1 MPAVDGRLLRH
12 TRGTRIFLVL
22 SAVTGAAQAVLIP
35 LQAWLLAGIITD
47 AFLGGLDLD
56 RLRGRVIALAATLI
70 GRAALSWIAEV
81 VAQRCSAA
89 VKSELRLRFLDKIVA
104 SGPRWLTGKR
114 SGELTTLATRGI
126 DALDD
131 YFSRYLPQLVLVGVV
146 PLVVAA
152 RMLTADWLSAVI
164 VIVTLP
170 LIPIFMV
177 LVGLTTKAAT
187 ARQWATLQT
196 LAHHF
201 LDVLAGIGTLK
212 VFGRSRAQVE
222 TIRRLADR
230 QRRTTLATLRIA
242 FLSSL
247 VLELVATLSVALVA
261 VSVGL
266 RLVDGRLP
274 LETALL
280 VLILAPEAY
289 LPLRLLG
296 AHYHASAEG
305 LAAADELFE
314 VIEQVIP
321 EPGHEVADPAAP
333 IVLRDVT
340 VHSRDAGEPAIDN
353 LTLTIPPGVVTGI
366 VGPSGGGKSTLL
378 GLLLGTIRPDRG
390 QVLAGGI
397 DLAEADLLRWRQ
409 SVAWLSQDP
418 SLFAGTVADNIKL
431 GATPTGRL
439 SGGPGSDL
447 AVRRAARS
455 ARVDVPLDLMLGE
468 RGGGVSAGQ
477 RRRIALARAIL
488 RDAPLLLLDEPTESV
503 DPATE
508 QALLESLP
516 HAFAG
521 RTVVLVT
528 HRPALLELCDQVIRL
543 DRTAVTV

>member
-1 MPAVDGRLLRH
+1 MPAVDRRLVRH
-12 TRGTRIFLVL
+12 ARGTRIFLAL
-22 SAVTGAAQAVLIP
+22 SAVIGTAQAVLVL

-47 AFLGGLDLD
+47 AFLGGAGLEQ
-56 RLRGRVIALAATLI
+56 LRVPAAVLAATLLA
-70 GRAALSWIAEV
+70 RAVLSWLAEV

-89 VKSELRLRFLDKIVA
+89 VKSELRMRFLAKIVA
-104 SGPRWLTGKR
+104 LGPRWLTGER

-131 YFSRYLPQLVLVGVV
+131 YFSRYLPQLVLVAVV
-146 PLVVAA
+146 PAAVAA
-152 RMLTADWLSAVI
+152 RMLAADWLSAVI
-164 VIVTLP
+164 VVATLP

-187 ARQWATLQT
+187 ARQWETLQT

-247 VLELVATLSVALVA
+247 VLELLATLSVALVA

-266 RLVDGRLP
+266 RLVDGRLD
-274 LETALL
+274 LRTALL

-305 LAAADELFE
+305 LAAADQLFR
-314 VIEQVIP
+314 VIEEATP
-321 EPGHEVADPAAP
+321 EPGHLIADASGP
-333 IVLRDVT
+333 IVLREVT
-340 VHSRDAGEPAIDN
+340 VHSREAEVPAVDDMSAVV
-353 LTLTIPPGVVTGI
+353 PPGQITGI
-366 VGPSGGGKSTLL
+366 VGPSGAGKSTVL
-378 GLLLGTIRPDRG
+378 GLLLGTIRPDQG

-397 DLAEADLLRWRQ
+397 DLIGADLTRWRQ
-409 SVAWLSQDP
+409 DVAWMGQDP
-418 SLFAGTVADNIKL
+418 ALFSGTTADNIRL
-431 GATPTGRL
+431 GDDQAD
-439 SGGPGSDL
+439 DL
-447 AVRRAARS
+447 AVRRAARL
-455 ARVDVPLDLMLGE
+455 ARVDVPLDLVLGE
-468 RGGGVSAGQ
+468 RGEGVSAGQ

-503 DPATE
+503 DPDTE
-508 QALLESLP
+508 QALLKSLP
-516 HAFAG
+516 EAFTG
-521 RTVVLVT
+521 RTVVIVT
-528 HRPALLELCDQVIRL
+528 HRPALLELCDHVIHL
-543 DRTAVTV
+543 DRTAVPA

>member
-1 MPAVDGRLLRH
+1 MPAVDRRLLRH

-22 SAVTGAAQAVLIP
+22 SGVIGTAQAVLI
-35 LQAWLLAGIITD
+35 LIQAWLLAVIIAD
-47 AFLGGLDLD
+47 AFLGGLGLD
-56 RLRGRVIALAATLI
+56 RLRGRVIALAATLL
-70 GRAALSWIAEV
+70 GRAALSWVAEV

-89 VKSELRLRFLDKIVA
+89 VKSELRMRLLEKIVA
-104 SGPRWLTGKR
+104 LGPRWLTGER

-131 YFSRYLPQLVLVGVV
+131 YFSRYLPQLVLVTVV

-152 RMLTADWLSAVI
+152 RMLTADWLSALI
-164 VIVTLP
+164 VVVTLP

-187 ARQWATLQT
+187 ARQWETLQT

-201 LDVLAGIGTLK
+201 LDVLGGIGTLK

-222 TIRRLADR
+222 TIRRLSDR

-247 VLELVATLSVALVA
+247 VLELVATLSVAVVA

-266 RLVDGRLP
+266 RLVDGRLS

-296 AHYHASAEG
+296 THYHASAEG
-305 LAAADELFE
+305 LAAADQLFE
-314 VIEQVIP
+314 VIEQSAP
-321 EPGHEVADPAAP
+321 HPGDRIADPAAE

-340 VHSRDAGEPAIDN
+340 VHGRGADDEIEVLENVSMVIA
-353 LTLTIPPGVVTGI
+353 PGRVTGI

-390 QVLAGGI
+390 RVLAGGV
-397 DLAEADLLRWRQ
+397 DLAEAYPGQWRRNI
-409 SVAWLSQDP
+409 AWMSQ
-418 SLFAGTVADNIKL
+418 
-431 GATPTGRL
+431 
-439 SGGPGSDL
+439 
-447 AVRRAARS
+447 
-455 ARVDVPLDLMLGE
+455 
-468 RGGGVSAGQ
+468 
-477 RRRIALARAIL
+477 
-488 RDAPLLLLDEPTESV
+488 
-503 DPATE
+503 
-508 QALLESLP
+508 
-516 HAFAG
+516 
-521 RTVVLVT
+521 
-528 HRPALLELCDQVIRL
+528 
-543 DRTAVTV
+543 